1 MPALP
6 SRRLV
11 GGQLDVQSKTL
22 ASSFSRPEWKR
33 PPEYPSGL
41 SCPMLGYPAAD
52 RRVGLALLACIVW
65 VAKLT
70 APMFDRAFSWSIPGL
85 QRNPRDP
92 RTHRRSRVRRGS
104 ALGID

>member
-41 SCPMLGYPAAD
+41 GPTFGHRARGPA
-52 RRVGLALLACIVW
+52 
-65 VAKLT
+65 
-70 APMFDRAFSWSIPGL
+70 SW
-85 QRNPRDP
+85 
-92 RTHRRSRVRRGS
+92 HRRSDL
-104 ALGID
+104 AIT